1 MIYKQATKIQHL
13 KKALI
18 TSTHLAAGV
27 SAFLQHLK
35 TSLFVSAKPEA
46 ERSQENEA
54 FCRSDFAGE
63 RKFWS
68 QSYKTFFLCH

>member
-1 MIYKQATKIQHL
+1 LVT
-13 KKALI
+13 
-18 TSTHLAAGV
+18 GV

-35 TSLFVSAKPEA
+35 KSLFVSAKPEA

-54 FCRSDFAGE
+54 FCGSDFAGE